1 MQPNVPSR
9 ASRVEY
15 AMEWV
20 FLAVFSALVLYAVVG
35 WVNVHPAVQIHEP
48 VGFLLLTVGM
58 WLQPFAALV
67 RHRSRKLSYA
77 LVGSSLVVLIV
88 SLRFLSS

>member
-1 MQPNVPSR
+1 MQTKFSSR

-15 AMEWV
+15 AVEWL
-20 FLAVFSALVLYAVVG
+20 FLTVFSALVVYALIA
-35 WVNVHPAVQIHEP
+35 WLNLHPDVQVHEP
-48 VGFLLLTVGM
+48 VGFLFLTAGM

-77 LVGSSLVVLIV
+77 LLGLSLVVLIA
-88 SLRFLSS
+88 SLRFILS